1 MADSHRWWRDARR
14 WRVFFVALRAGCN
27 CAIVSANMKW
37 IVLAVALALS
47 VLAGLVVALVLGYRA
62 TIRRYI
68 QWSDGEGKKPGGGV

>member
-1 MADSHRWWRDARR
+1 
-14 WRVFFVALRAGCN
+14 
-27 CAIVSANMKW
+27 MKW